1 MRRGILREYDPKPGC
16 SVSSL
21 SYEYPRGFCVPQHA
35 HASDQLIY
43 AIRGLMEV
51 SASRKLWLIPPHL
64 AIWIPART
72 WHRIRM
78 PNRASMRTLYFRVGI
93 VRRSPACAVL
103 HVSSLLRELVLEA
116 VRSKEL
122 RASNALHRSLRDL
135 IAAQLRS
142 APEIPVSVML
152 PTDPRALRFAQ
163 NLMPRLENSTL
174 LTDACRIAGASV
186 RTMER
191 IFQREV
197 GMSLESWRRQVRL
210 MKSVELL
217 VEGCPV
223 KEVAAEVGYRQPSAF
238 IELFRQT
245 LGVTPK
251 AWTSAALGKSEA

>member
-1 MRRGILREYDPKPGC
+1 MRHDILREYDPKPG
-16 SVSSL
+16 SSISTL
-21 SYEYPRGFCVPQHA
+21 AYEYPRGFDVPEHA
-35 HASDQLIY
+35 HGSDQLIY
-43 AIRGLMEV
+43 AVRGLMEV

-64 AIWIPART
+64 GIWIPART
-72 WHRIRM
+72 LHRVRM
-78 PNRASMRTLYFRVGI
+78 PNRASMRTLYFREGL
-93 VRRSPACAVL
+93 VRRSPTCAVL
-103 HVSSLLRELVLEA
+103 HVSSLLRELILEA
-116 VRSKEL
+116 VRLREL
-122 RASNALHRSLRDL
+122 RAGDALHRSLRDL

-142 APEIPVSVML
+142 ATEVPISVSL

-163 NLMPRLENSTL
+163 DFISTLENSTL
-174 LTDACRIAGASV
+174 LTEVCRIAGASV

-210 MKSVELL
+210 MKAVELL

-223 KEVAAEVGYRQPSAF
+223 KKVAAEVGYRQPSAF